1 MHKLFQP
8 LKWTLT
14 LVAAAT
20 LAACGGGSSTVEA
33 GIDLAASAPP
43 SVAAPREAA
52 LAVSTGGTVSPEEA
66 ARQLM
71 DFGQA
76 QFPAFFPGQA
86 QTTSLA
92 PFVYRYFAPT
102 GTYLGVVV
110 QAGTSYP
117 LGGVYVMGG
126 SFGAA
131 PTYVGQL
138 TDFITPLVPAFELT
152 PAIDKVQVTQG
163 GSSTLQLN
171 VTRLRGF
178 EGAVQLTLQGLPAGV
193 TAPAVTLPAQAT
205 SVQVTLTALAD
216 APHSLPTTATVR
228 ATAGTLVA
236 SEPVT
241 VTVRGRPGTLDTSFG
256 GGVVVTSVGPS
267 EDYVQA
273 VAVQAD
279 GKVVTVGTTAT
290 NVGTVV
296 ALTRHQRDGTL
307 DTAFG
312 TAGEAVV
319 QVGARGDSARA
330 VAIQPDGKIVVAGW
344 TDQTGIDAN
353 FMVLRFLP
361 DGTLDAGFAQGG
373 KLIVPFGTGTDR
385 AYAVAVQDDGRIV
398 VAGTPLIS
406 TSITGQDFALI
417 RVMPDGTLDTS
428 FGQGGKVITPV
439 QPSSGGDVVY
449 GLALPRINGEQRI
462 LAVGGEGDFM
472 AVRYTSSGALDNSF
486 GSGGK
491 VAGLFDRNIGSARAV
506 TLLPDGRMLLA
517 GGIYNDFAAAQLTP
531 SGALDT
537 SFGQG
542 GRVTVAVSATNWD
555 NATAVARQADGKFV
569 LGGWAYSGNS
579 SSGDFAAIRLLANGA
594 LDTAF
599 GSAGVAIH
607 AGAANGRNDSA
618 RGMVLQADDRI
629 STVRAILAGELSNGP
644 NDFALMRLWL

>member
-1 MHKLFQP
+1 MPKLLLP
-8 LKWTLT
+8 LKWALT
-14 LVAAAT
+14 AVAVAT
-20 LAACGGGSSTVEA
+20 LAACGGGSTVEV
-33 GIDLAASAPP
+33 GVDLAASAPP
-43 SVAAPREAA
+43 SAAAPRESA

-71 DFGQA
+71 DYGQS

-86 QTTSLA
+86 ATTTLA

-126 SFGAA
+126 SFGTA

-152 PAIDKVQVTQG
+152 PAADKVQVTQG
-163 GSSTLQLN
+163 GSTTLRLD

-193 TAPAVTLPAQAT
+193 TAPAVTLPSQAT
-205 SVQVTLTALAD
+205 SVQVTLSAQPD

-241 VTVRGRPGTLDTSFG
+241 VTVRGLPGTLDTSFG
-256 GGVVVTSVGPS
+256 GGVVVASVGPS
-267 EDYVQA
+267 EDYAQA

-296 ALTRHQRDGTL
+296 ALTRHLRDGTL
-307 DTAFG
+307 DTTFG
-312 TAGEAVV
+312 TGGEAVV
-319 QVGARGDSARA
+319 QVSARGDSARA
-330 VAIQPDGKIVVAGW
+330 VAIQPDGKIVIAGW
-344 TDQTGIDAN
+344 SDDTGIDAN
-353 FMVLRFLP
+353 FMLLRLLP
-361 DGTLDAGFAQGG
+361 DGSLDGSFAQGG
-373 KLIVPFGTGTDR
+373 KLKVPFGTGTDR
-385 AYAVAVQDDGRIV
+385 AHAVAIQDDGRIV
-398 VAGTPLIS
+398 AAGTTLSS
-406 TSITGQDFALI
+406 TSTTGQDFALI
-417 RVMPDGTLDTS
+417 RVMPDGTLDAS
-428 FGQGGKVITPV
+428 FGQGGKVVTPM
-439 QPSSGGDVVY
+439 QPSSGGDIVY
-449 GLALPRINGEQRI
+449 ALALPRINGEQRI
-462 LAVGGEGDFM
+462 LAVGGEGDFI
-472 AVRYTSSGALDNSF
+472 AARYTASGALDASF

-491 VAGLFDRNIGSARAV
+491 AVGLFKRNIGSARGVA
-506 TLLPDGRMLLA
+506 LLPDGRILLA
-517 GGIYNDFAAAQLTP
+517 GGIYNDFAAAQLTA
-531 SGALDT
+531 SGTLDA

-542 GRVTVAVSATNWD
+542 GLMTHAVSATNWD
-555 NATAVARQADGKFV
+555 NATAVVRQADGKFV

-594 LDTAF
+594 LDTGF

-618 RGMVLQADDRI
+618 RGMVLQADERI
-629 STVRAILAGELSNGP
+629 STVRAILAGELGNGP